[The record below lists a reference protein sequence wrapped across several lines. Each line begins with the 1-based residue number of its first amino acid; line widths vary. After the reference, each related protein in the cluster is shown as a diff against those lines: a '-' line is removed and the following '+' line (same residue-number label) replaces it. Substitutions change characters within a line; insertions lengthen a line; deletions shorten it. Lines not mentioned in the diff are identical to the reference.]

1 MGSQSTQIAADGA
14 DGVDDARLL
23 KAAAQGST
31 AAFTK
36 LVGQYQDLIYR
47 IVWRLSNGHADAEDI
62 TQEVFLRL
70 WKNPG
75 QIREAGALKGWLVRV
90 ASNLVMDKYRARP
103 LQDIDQVGE
112 LEDGRPTA
120 EDSLALSWSA
130 KRIDAAIAALPDRQ
144 KLALSLV
151 HFEQLGNGEAAE
163 IMEVS
168 VDALESLLAR
178 ARRNLKTALQGDKEL
193 LLASIANEG

>member
-151 HFEQLGNGEAAE
+151 HFEQLGNGQAAA

>member
-14 DGVDDARLL
+14 DGIDDARLL

-151 HFEQLGNGEAAE
+151 HFEQLGNGQAAA